1 MTWGWGGGGR
11 GAREIYPI
19 FCFFFFWIPDC
30 MVLSI
35 MVGFS
40 VVSTVVPP
48 EKQKK

>member
-1 MTWGWGGGGR
+1 
-11 GAREIYPI
+11 
-19 FCFFFFWIPDC
+19 

-48 EKQKK
+48 EKQKSNMQKWEKWRIVENMQ